1 MKDCMKA
8 WTITAAGLAW
18 IACALPAADTTV
30 TLADQKQKLS
40 YTIGHNLGNSWKN
53 GEIDLDLD
61 VVQKGIKDAMS
72 GAKPLLSPQEMQ
84 TVVSTFQKEYTA
96 KRDEIRKNQGEKNL
110 KEGEAFLEENKKKPG
125 VQTTASGLQ
134 YKVITEGQGP
144 KPKTN
149 DMVKVHY
156 RGTLIDGTE
165 FDSSYSRGQ
174 PAVFGVNRVISG
186 WTEGLQLMPVGSKYQ
201 LFIPSQLAYRETGA
215 GQKIGPNAVL
225 QFEVELIEIQPPKVA
240 PAQPVTSD
248 IIKVPSAEELKKGA
262 KIEVIKKEDV
272 EKLQKEAQEKQAQ
285 EKK

>member
-1 MKDCMKA
+1 MKS
-8 WTITAAGLAW
+8 WIITAAGLAW
-18 IACALPAADTTV
+18 ITCALPAADNAV

-61 VVQKGIKDAMS
+61 IVQKGIQDAMS
-72 GAKPLLSPQEMQ
+72 GAKPLLNPQEMQ
-84 TVVSTFQKEYTA
+84 AVVSAFQKEYA
-96 KRDEIRKNQGEKNL
+96 VKREEIRKNQAEKNL
-110 KEGEAFLEENKKKPG
+110 KEGEAFLEANKKKPDIK
-125 VQTTASGLQ
+125 TTASGLQ

-156 RGTLIDGTE
+156 RGTLIDGSE

-201 LFIPSQLAYRETGA
+201 LFIPSQLAYKDAGA

-225 QFEVELIEIQPPKVA
+225 QFEVELLEIEPPKAA

-272 EKLQKEAQEKQAQ
+272 EKLQKQAQ
-285 EKK
+285 EQEKK